1 MIAAGIVS
9 RVERRGVPNG
19 LARRRDDDG
28 GPIRTRDHRTTSDI
42 TRRDADVNLP
52 RRYDMSEMTQD
63 MARDRM
69 RQMRRDM
76 EVARGMHGRYAVR
89 QRPRRAA

>member
-1 MIAAGIVS
+1 MTAAGIIG
-9 RVERRGVPNG
+9 RVERRGVPSG
-19 LARRRDDDG
+19 LVGTRGDHDG
-28 GPIRTRDHRTTSDI
+28 LVRTRDHRKTNDI

-76 EVARGMHGRYAVR
+76 EVARGVHGRYAAR